1 MSSRAGQNS
10 LKGSGCLS
18 FGQAGKLRRYL
29 TQEEQERIW
38 MEHLKKDMERAEEYF
53 WRQTPERRR
62 EQKNYLE
69 THKGFGNRDFIFG
82 KGKKR

>member
-1 MSSRAGQNS
+1 
-10 LKGSGCLS
+10 
-18 FGQAGKLRRYL
+18 
-29 TQEEQERIW
+29 

-62 EQKNYLE
+62 VQKNYLE
-69 THKGFGNRDFIFG
+69 AHKGFGRGGNDFIFG